1 MEKSKLSSLLKRV
14 LSTLVMAPIVIGAI
28 VAGWNTT
35 VILLLLV
42 CSILAWEWSTMV
54 SNKNQTIF
62 AVTYLMTAAATFSF
76 SDIFYPLILMIV
88 SSLFVWW
95 KAKGETYRQLLVFGV
110 PYIALGIGAMAWFYT
125 LFGPLATLWLLL
137 AVWSVDIGGYVV
149 GCTVKGPKLAPKI
162 SPNKTWSG
170 LLGAMIFA
178 IAVSFAFAYYNIPGY
193 ENTYIYYVIFG
204 AALAVVAQAGD
215 LLESKIKRVLN
226 VKDSSNL
233 IPGHGGMFDRIDGLL
248 VTAPVLLIVLY
259 VMYINAV
266 W

>member
-1 MEKSKLSSLLKRV
+1 MEKSKLNSLLKRV

-28 VAGWNTT
+28 LAGWNTT

-42 CSILAWEWSTMV
+42 SAILAWEWVTMV
-54 SNKNQTIF
+54 DNKNPTVY
-62 AVTYLMTAAATFSF
+62 AVIYLMTAAATFSF
-76 SDIFYPLILMIV
+76 SDVLYPFVLVIL
-88 SSLFVWW
+88 SSLFIWW
-95 KAKGETYRQLLVFGV
+95 KAKGETYRKLLVFGV
-110 PYIALGIGAMAWFYT
+110 PYIVFGIGAMAWFYT
-125 LFGPLATLWLLL
+125 LFGPIATLWLLL

-170 LLGAMIFA
+170 LLGAILFA
-178 IAVSFAFAYYNIPGY
+178 SVVCWVFAYYNVPNY
-193 ENTYIYYVIFG
+193 ENASLYYVVFG
-204 AALAVVAQAGD
+204 AVLAVVAQIGD
-215 LLESKIKRVLN
+215 LMESKIKRVLN

-248 VTAPVLLIVLY
+248 LTAPVLVIVLY
-259 VMYINAV
+259 VMYINAI